1 MFEQAPVVQM
11 QIEFGVGWSV
21 GSVSESGNSLACHP
35 ERQTALYKAAADL
48 FRLLQPA
55 NGEI

>member
-11 QIEFGVGWSV
+11 QIEFGVGLVSWF
-21 GSVSESGNSLACHP
+21 VSESGNSLLCHP

-48 FRLLQPA
+48 FRLCNRQWRD
-55 NGEI
+55 